1 MNTHFPRFLHTA
13 LALGLACAPGV
24 SAASASD
31 PAPDETISPR
41 TTGQILDASSLSDW
55 RALAPEH
62 TLYLELEQG
71 RVIIELSADFA
82 PQHVANIRTLAGEGY
97 WDGQTIYRVQDNYVV
112 QFGALPGAEPPREI
126 GSAKAALPAEFER
139 SAQGVAF
146 HALPDVDGW
155 AAEVGFVNGF
165 PAGRDGVDG
174 ALWMAHCY
182 GALGA
187 GRDNAPDSS
196 NGTELYV
203 IIGQSPR
210 QLDRNITLVGRVVK
224 GMELLSSLPRGTGVM
239 GFYDDPAQYVPIRSL
254 RLASDVAPERR
265 EALEIL
271 RTDTPLFDAFVESRR
286 NRYDAWNVRPAG
298 HVDLCNIAIPV
309 RSAANQ

>member
-1 MNTHFPRFLHTA
+1 VNAHYLYS
-13 LALGLACAPGV
+13 LALGMSCLASMSCAL
-24 SAASASD
+24 AADPVPDAS
-31 PAPDETISPR
+31 ISRR
-41 TTGQILDASSLSDW
+41 TTQDILDASTPADW
-55 RALAPEH
+55 RALAPEN
-62 TLYLELEQG
+62 TLYLELATG
-71 RVIIELSADFA
+71 RVIVELTRDFA

-97 WDGQTIYRVQDNYVV
+97 WDGQSIYRVQDNYVV
-112 QFGALPGAEPPREI
+112 QFGALPGAEPPRDL
-126 GSAKAALPAEFER
+126 GSANAALPAEFER
-139 SAQGVAF
+139 SAQGVPF
-146 HALPDVDGW
+146 HALPDSDGW
-155 AAEVGFVNGF
+155 SAEAGFVNGF
-165 PAGRDGVDG
+165 AAGRDGADG

-203 IIGQSPR
+203 VIGQSPR

-224 GMELLSSLPRGTGVM
+224 GMELLSSLPRGTGAM
-239 GFYDDPAQYVPIRSL
+239 GFYTEPAQYVPIRSL
-254 RLASDVAPERR
+254 RLAADVAPEQR

-298 HVDLCNIAIPV
+298 HIDLCNIAIPV
-309 RSAANQ
+309 RAAAGG